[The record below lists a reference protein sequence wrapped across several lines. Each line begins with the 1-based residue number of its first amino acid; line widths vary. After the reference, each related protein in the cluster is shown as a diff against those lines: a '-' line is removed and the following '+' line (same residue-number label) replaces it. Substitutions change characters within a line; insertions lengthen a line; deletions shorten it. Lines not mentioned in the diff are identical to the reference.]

1 LRVATFNLAGGVGA
15 DDRFYSRRGSA
26 TTRARVEKARGA
38 LEEVAR
44 WVREEELD
52 VVALQEVDVCWSGA
66 ETLRQAEALVALL
79 GGGWRQVYLPCFAYD
94 VGWLGR
100 WTVTTG
106 VATLSRREIVGVRE
120 HAFSQRRRGVRG
132 MVKGAVIGAK
142 AALEV
147 MVEGDDGRRR
157 VRVVNAHLT
166 HDDDRQKEYE
176 LETLLAVCA
185 GEGGGGDVCVL
196 AGDLNTT
203 PLATRSASMREAA
216 HFATDQCFEVFAR
229 YAGMGMRM
237 DPRLPCTYPAGGTPP
252 DVKLDY
258 VVVFGAETVSAET
271 VHPPLA
277 GSNHLPVSVTIT

>member
-1 LRVATFNLAGGVGA
+1 MRIATFNLAGGVGA

-26 TTRARVEKARGA
+26 ATRARVEKARGA
-38 LEEVAR
+38 VEEVAR
-44 WVREEELD
+44 WVREQEID
-52 VVALQEVDVCWSGA
+52 VLALQEVDVCWSGA
-66 ETLRQAEALVALL
+66 ETLRQAEALVELL
-79 GGGWRQVYLPCFAYD
+79 GAGWRQVYLPCFAYD

-100 WTVTTG
+100 WSVTTG
-106 VATLSRREIVGVRE
+106 VATLSRREVVGVRE
-120 HAFSQRRRGVRG
+120 HRFSQRRRGVRG
-132 MVKGAVIGAK
+132 MVKGAVVGAK

-147 MVEGDDGRRR
+147 TVEGDGGRR

-176 LETLLAVCA
+176 LETLLATCA
-185 GEGGGGDVCVL
+185 GGGDVCVL

-229 YAGMGMRM
+229 YAGARM
-237 DPRLPCTYPAGGTPP
+237 DPRMPCTYPAGQAPP
-252 DVKLDY
+252 DLKLDY
-258 VVVFGAETVSAET
+258 IVVFGDDVSVSEET

-277 GSNHLPVSVTIT
+277 GSNHLPVSVTIS